1 MKSKVIKNQFEKT
14 IQSKDDLLQQMDKE
28 IIKMAISSA
37 VMEWQGFLM
46 HLDNTVM
53 FNRDGYDIEVA
64 AAACAY
70 VFDNPCRNETEQDII
85 KAVYSM
91 RDELLAQAKE
101 AGICNS
107 FTPEELIAAS
117 KAGKMIELRNK
128 VNNLDC
134 NI

>member
-28 IIKMAISSA
+28 IIKMAVSSA

-46 HLDNTVM
+46 HLDNAVLL
-53 FNRDGYDIEVA
+53 NRDGYDIEAA

-70 VFDNPCRNETEQDII
+70 VFDNPCRNEIEQEII
-85 KAVYSM
+85 NAVCSL

-107 FTPEELIAAS
+107 FTPEELITAA
-117 KAGKMIELRNK
+117 KARKLIHLRNI
-128 VNNLDC
+128 VNDVAYN
-134 NI
+134 N